1 MKLSRVVAGPL
12 LAAALCV
19 WLPWPAVAQSP
30 PKLSKSQ
37 RAALEAVVAAV
48 DRAQSSGEA
57 TPAVWQSHV
66 LRASDGSHYVALSAM
81 ARDVPSPKDAQLL
94 YVRLA
99 TRRLPTAGTAPPERS
114 AIAEW
119 LQGLRAEPLPM
130 QPGRSMSVPQGE
142 MPVGGAAASSRRAN
156 EATDATSAL
165 RLLALQQERAARDRA
180 EREAAR
186 RAELDSAGGRA
197 LAMLPFEDFDVDARP
212 AMLPDGSLELRRAV
226 VAGPG
231 DFDVFMGWR
240 SGLAREAAVTVV
252 RHRLTLPAAIR
263 EFGLS
268 DVIIAAQVAPAV
280 AAYGSSEQSAH
291 PYTIGALDVTPAPA
305 NSLSAG
311 GTLGL
316 VYQVINPSAS
326 PGGKPS
332 VEVGFRVSR
341 VVNGRLV
348 AFGELQTQHYDE
360 TNLPTD
366 FDAAKGHPLFGAV
379 RASLATFPRG
389 RYQVTVTAADL
400 QSARRA
406 TAEATFDVRGTPE
419 SLLREAPVAGHPFRR
434 ESVLAPSIL
443 NTLANAFRPAAPSEA
458 LAGGL
463 EAVRTGRFAE
473 LMRVDAAAPAERPV
487 AQALLGLGLYGVGD
501 SPRAVAAQLIQAVG
515 LGAPPA
521 PVQLLLGAAHALG
534 GDDKAAITAWHQA
547 RDGGIDDASVAMWL
561 IDAYLRQRDVARA
574 GAMATAALD
583 SDPDN
588 LAARQA
594 LAATYI
600 ATRRHAD
607 ALTLLDA
614 APGGADDSETRFL
627 RLHAL
632 FASLVV
638 RAPAFDASTT
648 QARFASLAPQYV
660 ADGGRHAD
668 LVREWIAVATTDG
681 PR

>member
-1 MKLSRVVAGPL
+1 MKLSRVVAGPF
-12 LAAALCV
+12 LAAALCA
-19 WLPWPAVAQSP
+19 WLPCPASAQGA

-48 DRAQSSGEA
+48 DRAQASGEA
-57 TPAVWQSHV
+57 TPAEWQSHV
-66 LRASDGSHYVALSAM
+66 LRASDGSHYVALSAV
-81 ARDVPSPKDAQLL
+81 ARGVPSPKDAQLL

-99 TRRLPTAGTAPPERS
+99 TRRLPTAGIVPSERS

-156 EATDATSAL
+156 ESTDATSAL
-165 RLLALQQERAARDRA
+165 RLLSHQQERAARERA

-186 RAELDSAGGRA
+186 RAELESAGGRA

-212 AMLPDGSLELRRAV
+212 AVLPDGSLEVRRAV

-231 DFDVFMGWR
+231 DFDVFMGWK
-240 SGLAREAAVTVV
+240 SGQTKEAAVTVV
-252 RHRLTLPAAIR
+252 RYRLTLPAAVR
-263 EFGLS
+263 DFALS
-268 DVIIAAQVAPAV
+268 DVIVAAQVAPAV
-280 AAYGSSEQSAH
+280 AAYGSNEQSAH
-291 PYTIGALDVTPAPA
+291 PYAIGALDVTPAHA

-326 PGGKPS
+326 TGGKPT

-341 VVNGRLV
+341 VVDGRMV
-348 AFGELQTQHYDE
+348 AFGELQTQRYDE
-360 TNLPTD
+360 TNLPAD

-389 RYQVTVTAADL
+389 RYKVTVTAVDL
-400 QSARRA
+400 QSAKRA

-419 SLLREAPVAGHPFRR
+419 SLLREAPAAGHAFRR
-434 ESVLAPSIL
+434 DSVLVPSML
-443 NTLANAFRPAAPSEA
+443 STLANAFRPAAPSEA

-473 LMRVDAAAPAERPV
+473 LMRVDAAVPAERPI
-487 AQALLGLGLYGVGD
+487 AQALLGLGLFGVGD
-501 SPRAVAAQLIQAVG
+501 SPRAVAAQLMQAIA

-521 PVQLLLGAAHALG
+521 PVQLLLGATHALV

-547 RDGGIDDASVAMWL
+547 REAGIDDASVAVWL
-561 IDAYLRQRDVARA
+561 IDAYLRQGDVARA

-583 SDPDN
+583 AQPGN

-600 ATRRHAD
+600 ATRRPAE
-607 ALTLLDA
+607 ALALLDT
-614 APGGADDSETRFL
+614 APGGADDIDTRFL

-638 RAPAFDASTT
+638 RAPAFDASTAQT
-648 QARFASLAPQYV
+648 RFAALAPRYV

-668 LVREWIAVATTDG
+668 LVREWIAVTTDG
-681 PR
+681 SR